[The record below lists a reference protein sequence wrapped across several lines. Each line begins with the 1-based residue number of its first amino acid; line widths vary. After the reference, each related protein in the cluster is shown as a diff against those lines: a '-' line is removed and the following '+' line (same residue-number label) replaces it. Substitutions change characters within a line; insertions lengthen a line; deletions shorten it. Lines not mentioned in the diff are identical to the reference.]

1 MHMKKTFI
9 ILCMAAALAI
19 SSSMAANAQETV
31 AMPFSAIPV
40 SASYAAKAGI
50 GFTENTLLTGK
61 TLDVSAGY
69 MTYSPSYNP
78 STFMNIDAEYC
89 LNQKIAISLEG
100 VYGMGKA
107 YDLYNPSGLKSGT
120 HKPSQMLISVG
131 AGYRILDFLSARV
144 NLKYMT
150 DKPAPEASYGA
161 FGADIA
167 VDGMFQISENGKAV
181 AEFGVFSLGSKV
193 TSASGVKFGIPS
205 SVRLAGG
212 YLHDFNE
219 KNSIS
224 VLAQADYYLHK
235 AFSAAVAAEA
245 MFADIASVRVGYN
258 LGAKH
263 VMPSFASVG
272 AGVHFKGVKIDV
284 AYLLGNSPIAN
295 TLAVSLGYCF

>member
-9 ILCMAAALAI
+9 ISFVVIAHAL

-40 SASYAAKAGI
+40 GASYAAKAGI

-69 MTYSPSYNP
+69 MSYSPSYNP

-89 LNQKIAISLEG
+89 INEKIAISLDG
-100 VYGMGKA
+100 VYGMGKS

-144 NLKYMT
+144 NLKYVT

-167 VDGMFQISENGKAV
+167 VDGMFQVSENGKAV
-181 AEFGVFSLGSKV
+181 AEFGVFSIGSKV
-193 TSASGVKFGIPS
+193 TSASGVKFGLPS
-205 SVRLAGG
+205 SVRIAGG

-235 AFSAAVAAEA
+235 AFGAAVAAEA
-245 MFADIASVRVGYN
+245 MLADIVSVRVGYK
-258 LGAKH
+258 LGAKY

-272 AGVHFKGVKIDV
+272 AGVRFAGVRIDA
-284 AYLLGNSPIAN
+284 AYLIGTAPIAN
-295 TLAVSLGYCF
+295 TLAISFGYSF

>member
-9 ILCMAAALAI
+9 ISFLVAMLAL

-40 SASYAAKAGI
+40 DASYAAKAGI

-69 MTYSPSYNP
+69 MSYSPSYNP
-78 STFMNIDAEYC
+78 SSFMNIDAEYC
-89 LNQKIAISLEG
+89 INEKIAVSLDG
-100 VYGMGKA
+100 VYGMGKS

-120 HKPSQMLISVG
+120 HKPSQMLIGIG
-131 AGYRILDFLSARV
+131 AGYKILDFLSARV

-150 DKPAPEASYGA
+150 DKPAPGVSYGA
-161 FGADIA
+161 FGADLA
-167 VDGMFQISENGKAV
+167 VDGMFQVSENGKAV
-181 AEFGVFSLGSKV
+181 AEFGVFSLGSKIV
-193 TSASGVKFGIPS
+193 SASGAKFGIPS

-235 AFSAAVAAEA
+235 AFGAAVAAEA

-272 AGVHFKGVKIDV
+272 AGVHFKGAKIDV

-295 TLAVSLGYCF
+295 TFAVSLGYCF